1 MSKIT
6 VDMLRKVAACTS
18 QIQLFEQLF
27 PEGVTPTVA
36 LCVEHASKFD
46 WDFASRKFLLAPA
59 LEQYEAASAPALV
72 QYEAAKAQAW
82 AQYEAAKAPAW
93 AQYEAATAPALAQ
106 YEAAK
111 DQALAQY
118 EAATAQAWA
127 EQWITQCATVK

>member
-46 WDFASRKFLLAPA
+46 WDCASRKFLL
-59 LEQYEAASAPALV
+59 
-72 QYEAAKAQAW
+72 
-82 AQYEAAKAPAW
+82 APAW
-93 AQYEAATAPALAQ
+93 AQYEAATAPAWAQ
-106 YEAAK
+106 YAAATAPAWARYKAAK
-111 DQALAQY
+111 
-118 EAATAQAWA
+118 AQAWA
-127 EQWITQCATVK
+127 EQWITQCATD

>member
-46 WDFASRKFLLAPA
+46 WDFASRKFL
-59 LEQYEAASAPALV
+59 S
-72 QYEAAKAQAW
+72 
-82 AQYEAAKAPAW
+82 APAW
-93 AQYEAATAPALAQ
+93 AQY
-106 YEAAK
+106 K
-111 DQALAQY
+111 
-118 EAATAQAWA
+118 AATAQAWA
-127 EQWITQCATVK
+127 EQWITQ

>member
-59 LEQYEAASAPALV
+59 L
-72 QYEAAKAQAW
+72 

-93 AQYEAATAPALAQ
+93 AQYKAATAPAW
-106 YEAAK
+106 
-111 DQALAQY
+111 AQY
-118 EAATAQAWA
+118 EAATAPGWARYEAAKAQAWA
-127 EQWITQCATVK
+127 QYKAATAQA

>member
-1 MSKIT
+1 MSRIT
-6 VDMLRKVAACTS
+6 VDMLRGVAACAS

-27 PEGVTPTVA
+27 GVGVTPTVA

-59 LEQYEAASAPALV
+59 WA

-82 AQYEAAKAPAW
+82 AQYKAAK
-93 AQYEAATAPALAQ
+93 
-106 YEAAK
+106 
-111 DQALAQY
+111 
-118 EAATAQAWA
+118 AQAWA

>member
-18 QIQLFEQLF
+18 QVQLFEQLF

-59 LEQYEAASAPALV
+59 LAQYEAATAP
-72 QYEAAKAQAW
+72 AW
-82 AQYEAAKAPAW
+82 AQYKAAKAPAW

-111 DQALAQY
+111 AQAWAQY
-118 EAATAQAWA
+118 KAATAQAWA

>member
-18 QIQLFEQLF
+18 QVQLFEQLF

-46 WDFASRKFLLAPA
+46 WDFAGKFLLAP
-59 LEQYEAASAPALV
+59 
-72 QYEAAKAQAW
+72 AW
-82 AQYEAAKAPAW
+82 AQYEAAKAPAL
-93 AQYEAATAPALAQ
+93 AQYKAAEDQALAQCKAATAPALAQ

-111 DQALAQY
+111 APALAQY
-118 EAATAQAWA
+118 KAAKAQAWA

>member
-46 WDFASRKFLLAPA
+46 WDFASQKFLLAPA
-59 LEQYEAASAPALV
+59 L
-72 QYEAAKAQAW
+72 
-82 AQYEAAKAPAW
+82 

-127 EQWITQCATVK
+127 EQWITQCATD

>member
-27 PEGVTPTVA
+27 GVGVTPTVA

-46 WDFASRKFLLAPA
+46 WDFAGKFLLAPA
-59 LEQYEAASAPALV
+59 L
-72 QYEAAKAQAW
+72 
-82 AQYEAAKAPAW
+82 AQYK
-93 AQYEAATAPALAQ
+93 AATAPALAQ

-111 DQALAQY
+111 APALAQY
-118 EAATAQAWA
+118 KAAKAQAWA

>member
-59 LEQYEAASAPALV
+59 LV
-72 QYEAAKAQAW
+72 QYEAAKGQAW
-82 AQYEAAKAPAW
+82 VQYEAAK
-93 AQYEAATAPALAQ
+93 
-106 YEAAK
+106 
-111 DQALAQY
+111 
-118 EAATAQAWA
+118 AQAWA

>member
-6 VDMLRKVAACTS
+6 VDMLRKVAACRS
-18 QIQLFEQLF
+18 QVQLFEQLF

-59 LEQYEAASAPALV
+59 LEQYEAA
-72 QYEAAKAQAW
+72 
-82 AQYEAAKAPAW
+82 KAPAW
-93 AQYEAATAPALAQ
+93 AQYEAATAQAWAQYKAAKAPALAQ
-106 YEAAK
+106 YKAAK
-111 DQALAQY
+111 
-118 EAATAQAWA
+118 AQAWA

>member
-1 MSKIT
+1 MKIT

-36 LCVEHASKFD
+36 VCVEHASKFD

-59 LEQYEAASAPALV
+59 L
-72 QYEAAKAQAW
+72 
-82 AQYEAAKAPAW
+82 AQYKAATAPAW
-93 AQYEAATAPALAQ
+93 AQYEAATAPAWAQ

-111 DQALAQY
+111 AQAWAQY
-118 EAATAQAWA
+118 KAAKAQAWA

>member
-1 MSKIT
+1 MKIT

-36 LCVEHASKFD
+36 LCVVHASKFD

-59 LEQYEAASAPALV
+59 LAQYEAATAPAWA
-72 QYEAAKAQAW
+72 QYKAATAQAW
-82 AQYEAAKAPAW
+82 AQYKAAKAPAW
-93 AQYEAATAPALAQ
+93 AQYEAATAPAWAQ
-106 YEAAK
+106 YEAATA
-111 DQALAQY
+111 QAWAQY
-118 EAATAQAWA
+118 KAATAQAWA

>member
-1 MSKIT
+1 MKIT

-46 WDFASRKFLLAPA
+46 WDFAGKFLLAPA
-59 LEQYEAASAPALV
+59 LAQYEAATAPAWA
-72 QYEAAKAQAW
+72 QYKAATAPAW

-93 AQYEAATAPALAQ
+93 AQYEAAKAQAWAQ
-106 YEAAK
+106 YKAAK
-111 DQALAQY
+111 
-118 EAATAQAWA
+118 AQAWA

>member
-6 VDMLRKVAACTS
+6 VDMLRGVAACAS

-27 PEGVTPTVA
+27 GVGVTPTVA
-36 LCVEHASKFD
+36 LCVEHAAKFY

-59 LEQYEAASAPALV
+59 LEQYEAATAP
-72 QYEAAKAQAW
+72 AW
-82 AQYEAAKAPAW
+82 AQYEAAKA
-93 AQYEAATAPALAQ
+93 QALAQ

-111 DQALAQY
+111 DQAWAQY
-118 EAATAQAWA
+118 KAAKAQAWA